1 MTAQTTER
9 IILQTIEAHQ
19 RLVTHLGESAVA
31 TIARAAE
38 MIAGALENGGTVYI
52 CGNGGSAADAQHIAG
67 ELIGRFT
74 RERRALPAV
83 ALSTDTSILTSIAND
98 YGYQRVF
105 ERQVEAL
112 VRQGDILWAFSTSGT
127 SANVVAAARLARQK
141 GARVIAFTGRS
152 STTLEDLADLCLCA
166 ADDSTARSQE
176 IHQLA
181 YHIICD
187 LVEQRFADG

>member
-1 MTAQTTER
+1 MTAQTTERTER

-74 RERRALPAV
+74 RERRALPADPR
-83 ALSTDTSILTSIAND
+83 AKGPARCGSLDRHFHTHLHRQRLHLSESLRTP
-98 YGYQRVF
+98 
-105 ERQVEAL
+105 
-112 VRQGDILWAFSTSGT
+112 
-127 SANVVAAARLARQK
+127 
-141 GARVIAFTGRS
+141 GRGP
-152 STTLEDLADLCLCA
+152 CPP
-166 ADDSTARSQE
+166 
-176 IHQLA
+176 
-181 YHIICD
+181 
-187 LVEQRFADG
+187 G